1 MASYLELDGVIDPAD
16 TRTWLTRGMTAA
28 PPPRLD
34 ERRFIDTW

>member
-16 TRTWLTRGMTAA
+16 TRSWIVRALAATPAAA
-28 PPPRLD
+28 P